1 MLGLKT
7 QTLGPKSELLASGQM
22 DTTAVAEPV
31 VAPTM
36 AGATKNAAASAETSR
51 RRRRPIRQR
60 PSLWTMGKDIAASYL
75 LFGDCAMT
83 LSKTFPVKA
92 Q

>member
-1 MLGLKT
+1 LDN
-7 QTLGPKSELLASGQM
+7 GP
-22 DTTAVAEPV
+22 
-31 VAPTM
+31 
-36 AGATKNAAASAETSR
+36 
-51 RRRRPIRQR
+51 
-60 PSLWTMGKDIAASYL
+60 DIAASYL